1 MAVSEDIVLKVGV
14 ETTGAKKGLD
24 KMRNE
29 VKNTAKSV
37 NELGGE
43 GGALSKLTN
52 MNTKT
57 IFSISNLAQTF
68 QLASGPAHQMKF
80 VLGQVFD
87 QFTLMGPAGF
97 VLGAAVAGLG
107 IAFKK
112 FTSDAGGADGE
123 VQKLGAASRLTAKDL
138 ELLSKDLSKI
148 TDEVEN
154 FGKTADQIYQ
164 ESLTRRETLIKDE
177 IARAQRTAQGSKLQ
191 IQSFFKFVD
200 RQVVKSGLKL
210 TNFRK
215 TLRKAM
221 TGTPEEMEKALSTAV
236 KMADAVSLPQGETI
250 TKNAELAAKEVRNL
264 IEFQNTF
271 ITGQKALNDVE
282 KTRAKFKEL
291 EAKKAEKREIEEM
304 ERLHKKMVAE
314 HEATTK
320 KGAEGMSQAEREFL
334 ADEALRD
341 VAASIE
347 AKARREE
354 LAEQKKHDRKMLQ
367 QQKKADREAKQ
378 QLKKKIAEQKQMHAA
393 AMDFGIGMIQTG
405 GEMLI
410 KGEEHIGQKLG
421 AIFLR
426 RTGEMLISDGQARV
440 LIGVGMNATAPGS
453 GAAAMAAG
461 AAEIAAGIGMGAASA
476 AITQSISTSQ
486 SSAGISTG
494 APMAD
499 RAGIASG
506 EAPRGGSAP
515 TMGGTATDGG
525 GPTVINISYG
535 VGGPAPEQTAQ
546 AVADALALATR
557 RGMRGRA

>member
-43 GGALSKLTN
+43 GGALSKLNN

-87 QFTLMGPAGF
+87 QFTLMGPQGLL
-97 VLGAAVAGLG
+97 LGAAVAGLG
-107 IAFKK
+107 IAFKNFSIGGK
-112 FTSDAGGADGE
+112 EAKEALVDISGAIRAVESDLK
-123 VQKLGAASRLTAKDL
+123 VKLGDGFANATSELKDFTKQLRFFGLTSREVRIQMAEDTLIARTEQLETLRGNLEVVKARADADKQRLEDLKKEREELKNRDMDARSQVEALSDLSRQILHVGKMSKQSADEQKILTASIDAQNKSVEAQDQAFKGLIKTHGRIKTL
-138 ELLSKDLSKI
+138 EENEAKRKE
-148 TDEVEN
+148 DERKR
-154 FGKTADQIYQ
+154 GKT
-164 ESLTRRETLIKDE
+164 
-177 IARAQRTAQGSKLQ
+177 G
-191 IQSFFKFVD
+191 
-200 RQVVKSGLKL
+200 
-210 TNFRK
+210 
-215 TLRKAM
+215 
-221 TGTPEEMEKALSTAV
+221 TGA
-236 KMADAVSLPQGETI
+236 G
-250 TKNAELAAKEVRNL
+250 
-264 IEFQNTF
+264 
-271 ITGQKALNDVE
+271 
-282 KTRAKFKEL
+282 
-291 EAKKAEKREIEEM
+291 
-304 ERLHKKMVAE
+304 
-314 HEATTK
+314 
-320 KGAEGMSQAEREFL
+320 GMSQAEREFL

-453 GAAAMAAG
+453 GVAAMTAG

-486 SSAGISTG
+486 SSAGIATG

-557 RGMRGRA
+557 RGMRGRV